1 MKQMMRVLVAAAAV
15 AMATPAIAMAQGGM
29 GGGMGGGQMSPEQ
42 MMARQKERLFAGIT
56 LTDEQTKKVDSI
68 MTAGMAKQRDA
79 MAAMMSGGGD
89 RAAMREAMQKMN
101 TERNDAIKAVLTD
114 DQKKKFEENLANMP
128 QGRRGG
134 F

>member
-15 AMATPAIAMAQGGM
+15 AMATPAIASAQGGM

-56 LTDEQTKKVDSI
+56 LTDEQTKKVDSV

-79 MAAMMSGGGD
+79 MAAAMSGGGD
-89 RAAMREAMQKMN
+89 RAAMRESMQKMN
-101 TERNDAIKAVLTD
+101 AERNDAIKALLTD
-114 DQKKKFEENLANMP
+114 DQKK
-128 QGRRGG
+128 
-134 F
+134 

>member
-1 MKQMMRVLVAAAAV
+1 MKQTMRVFVAAAAM
-15 AMATPAIAMAQGGM
+15 AMAAPAVASAQGGM
-29 GGGMGGGQMSPEQ
+29 GGGMGGQQMAPEQ

-56 LTDEQTKKVDSI
+56 LTDDQTKKVDSI
-68 MTAGMAKQRDA
+68 MTVGMAKQRDA
-79 MAAMMSGGGD
+79 MATMMSGGGD
-89 RAAMREAMQKMN
+89 RAAMRESMQKMN

-134 F
+134 V